1 MTEVP
6 VKLVILGSCAVGRGR
21 TMDVGL
27 DHPWIGAAG
36 SPALGLGS
44 VGADLGAGNTAENV
58 RGL

>member
-1 MTEVP
+1 
-6 VKLVILGSCAVGRGR
+6 
-21 TMDVGL
+21 MDVGL